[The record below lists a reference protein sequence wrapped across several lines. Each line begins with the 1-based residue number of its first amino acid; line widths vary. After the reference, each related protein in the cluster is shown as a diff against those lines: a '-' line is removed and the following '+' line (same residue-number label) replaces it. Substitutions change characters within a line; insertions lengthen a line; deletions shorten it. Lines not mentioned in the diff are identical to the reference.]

1 MSDAEATTY
10 VPASSVARGSSSSVL
25 RNLLLLPIV
34 LALAT
39 LGWFVWQQQQS
50 LAALRD
56 AGIEASALRQQLQQ
70 ADSRAQTL
78 EQQVQLQ
85 QQTLQQ
91 LQLGQQ
97 QAQTSLLQQLQLATT
112 ALNDQ
117 SLQVTRLNSDVAA
130 LQARVADSGEDVLRT
145 QLLAEAAGM
154 LRLAELRLQL
164 MQDATTAE
172 ALVRGADALLTRLGD
187 PAIAGLRAR
196 LANDLVALQ
205 AVDAVDVLGLYRKLG
220 ELAAQ
225 LDLLQAVSATAVA
238 DLQLDAPAASNL
250 PAAPDWYAQVSEFLG
265 RYFVITPREQPVTP
279 LLTPEQHWLVRKSI
293 ALQLQQAAVAALAG
307 HADLY
312 SLALTQARAALDS
325 DLQGAGKAALLTQ
338 LDALAQ
344 APLRTAVP
352 SLAATI
358 AAVQQLQDQS
368 ASPAL

>member
-1 MSDAEATTY
+1 MSDSEATTY
-10 VPASSVARGSSSSVL
+10 VPASSVAARSGASML
-25 RNLLLLPIV
+25 RNLLLLIILP
-34 LALAT
+34 ALAA

-50 LAALRD
+50 LAALST
-56 AGIEASALRQQLQQ
+56 AGAEAGVLRQQLQQ
-70 ADSRAQTL
+70 SDSRVQTL

-97 QAQTSLLQQLQLATT
+97 QAQASLLQQLQLATT

-117 SLQVTRLNSDVAA
+117 SLQVARLNGEVAA

-164 MQDATTAE
+164 MQDTSAAE
-172 ALVRGADALLTRLGD
+172 TLVRGADALLTRIGD

-205 AVDAVDVLGLYRKLG
+205 AVDAVDVLALYRKLG

-225 LDLLQAVSATAVA
+225 LDVLQAVSATAVA
-238 DLQLDAPAASNL
+238 DLQLEAPAASNL
-250 PAAPDWYAQVSEFLG
+250 PTAPDWYAQVSEFLG
-265 RYFVITPREQPVTP
+265 RYFVVTPRDEPVTP
-279 LLTPEQHWLVRKSI
+279 LLTPEQHWLVRKAI
-293 ALQLQQAAVAALAG
+293 ALQLQQAALAALEAD
-307 HADLY
+307 ADLY
-312 SLALTQARAALDS
+312 SLALLQARAALDA

-338 LDALAQ
+338 LDALLQ
-344 APLRTAVP
+344 APLRAAVP
-352 SLAATI
+352 SLAASIT
-358 AAVQQLQDQS
+358 AVQQLQDQS
-368 ASPAL
+368 ASPAP